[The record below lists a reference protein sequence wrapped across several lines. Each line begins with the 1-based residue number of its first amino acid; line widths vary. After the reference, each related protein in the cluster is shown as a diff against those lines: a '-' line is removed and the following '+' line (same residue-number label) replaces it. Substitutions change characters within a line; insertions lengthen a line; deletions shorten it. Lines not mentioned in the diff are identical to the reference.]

1 MKYID
6 NEIILNR
13 KISPL
18 VYVYIMIIIILMLSL
33 IILCFLCRYRIYY
46 KTRGV
51 IEYIEDD
58 YYIRIYIPI
67 EDIIYVTTNNIVR
80 INNRDYVYSVFIID
94 SEYFTDNNNTYQ
106 ILKIKCDLDKK
117 YRFNNLTIDLNFL
130 RDNKRII
137 DYILGQEVL

>member
-6 NEIILNR
+6 NEIIIQR
-13 KISPL
+13 KIGPL
-18 VYVYIMIIIILMLSL
+18 VYVYIMIVVVLMLSL
-33 IILCFLCRYRIYY
+33 IILCFLCHYKIYY

-67 EDIIYVTTNNIVR
+67 EDIIYITNNNIVS
-80 INNRDYVYSVFIID
+80 INKKDYVYSVFSID
-94 SEYFTDNNNTYQ
+94 NEYFTDNNKTYQ
-106 ILKIKCDLDKK
+106 IVRIKCDLDKK
-117 YRFNNLTIDLNFL
+117 YTFNNLTIDLNFL

-137 DYILGQEVL
+137 DYILK